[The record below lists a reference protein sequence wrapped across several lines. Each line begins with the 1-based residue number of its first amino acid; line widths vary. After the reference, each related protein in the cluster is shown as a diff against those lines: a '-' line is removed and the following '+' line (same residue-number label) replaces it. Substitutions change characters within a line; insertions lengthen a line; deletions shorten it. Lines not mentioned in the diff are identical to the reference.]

1 MERGSGARR
10 HDDQYRRY
18 DARVIFAE
26 IFGPDALVVIVLA
39 VVLLFGVNRLP
50 QLARSLG
57 EAARELRHNESDT
70 DPARE
75 DDDESDGSHRDADT
89 VTLTKAEL
97 DALLAEREAK
107 AIRESGQA
115 ETPTD

>member
-1 MERGSGARR
+1 MERGSGVRR
-10 HDDQYRRY
+10 HDDHCRRY
-18 DARVIFAE
+18 DAEVIFAE

-57 EAARELRHNESDT
+57 EAAKELRHNESDT
-70 DPARE
+70 DPAR
-75 DDDESDGSHRDADT
+75 DDGESDGSDRDADT

-107 AIRESGQA
+107 VIREGGQA

>member
-1 MERGSGARR
+1 MK
-10 HDDQYRRY
+10 
-18 DARVIFAE
+18 RVIFAE

-57 EAARELRHNESDT
+57 EAARELRHNESDA
-70 DPARE
+70 DPAR
-75 DDDESDGSHRDADT
+75 DDDESDGSHHDADT